1 MIAMHSFTPV
11 FRGIAPRQVGLLFNR
26 YPEFAHLLAELL
38 REEGICRWASTNL
51 MQ

>member
-11 FRGIAPRQVGLLFNR
+11 FRESRPQVGLLFNR